1 MADRKASQCCRVE
14 VGEGV
19 ERVAF
24 EPESLCSRI
33 EEPGIEVGVVAH

>member
-1 MADRKASQCCRVE
+1 MADRKASQCCRIE

-24 EPESLCSRI
+24 EPESFRSRS
-33 EEPGIEVGVVAH
+33 EKPSIEVGVVAH